1 MTSSSGPHA
10 VVRCPVKNASAAT
23 DACAAGTGEHD
34 LAVVGE
40 QHRRHPGGGVGVGDV
55 APDRAPV
62 AHRRVRDP
70 PGALDE
76 RGQRRRQLGVV
87 LQRGDAPQRPDPH
100 DVGVDGD
107 VVELGHPGDVDE
119 DLGAGRARAEL
130 GDQRLATGQHPGPPP
145 GERGDRL
152 VDGGGALVAE
162 RRGLHLIACG
172 LTGEPTEPV
181 IVSGGATSW
190 NS

>member
-1 MTSSSGPHA
+1 LRTAGCAIRPAHSTSAGSAAASSASSS
-10 VVRCPVKNASAAT
+10 SAAM
-23 DACAAGTGEHD
+23 
-34 LAVVGE
+34 
-40 QHRRHPGGGVGVGDV
+40 
-55 APDRAPV
+55 
-62 AHRRVRDP
+62 
-70 PGALDE
+70 
-76 RGQRRRQLGVV
+76 RRR
-87 LQRGDAPQRPDPH
+87 RADPH
-100 DVGVDGD
+100 DVGVDGH

-130 GDQRLATGQHPGPPP
+130 GDQRLATGEHPGPPP